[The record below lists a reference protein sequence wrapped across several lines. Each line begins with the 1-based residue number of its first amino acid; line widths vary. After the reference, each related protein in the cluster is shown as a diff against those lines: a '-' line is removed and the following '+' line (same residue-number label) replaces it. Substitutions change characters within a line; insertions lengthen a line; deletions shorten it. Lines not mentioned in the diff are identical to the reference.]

1 MAISIAMKVPA
12 MIQSASVRQR
22 LLRPSVR
29 AIAAIVS
36 AAPATATLIQGNA
49 DPIELYRP
57 GLDDLDE
64 ELRASFMGDNMYDC
78 YARMGDPL

>member
-1 MAISIAMKVPA
+1 MNPYFEQKI
-12 MIQSASVRQR
+12 
-22 LLRPSVR
+22 L
-29 AIAAIVS
+29 
-36 AAPATATLIQGNA
+36 NA